1 MCSFFSDSYIYISES
16 VEIWKEKKKKP
27 TRGGKTLIVI
37 RMLGTSAPS
46 CMHFSIV
53 IRDETRGRVGAIALG
68 PRRLDRRFRGGFRGI
83 VALAD
88 ARRA

>member
-1 MCSFFSDSYIYISES
+1 MYIIES
-16 VEIWKEKKKKP
+16 VDICKQKKEKL

-53 IRDETRGRVGAIALG
+53 ILDETRGRVGAIALG
-68 PRRLDRRFRGGFRGI
+68 PRRRRRFRDGFRGI